1 LIRFARFASLAALAA
16 AGLTACGA
24 GPQSESGLETVTLP
38 VSVPKAYTRKIYVHL
53 MPWFQKGGQHWAMK
67 ARNPATGVA
76 SWYKPL
82 IGEYSSN
89 DANVIEYQL
98 LTMKYAGID
107 GVIIDWPGLSKLY
120 DLPQN
125 KANSDAIINKTAAFG
140 LEFGIC
146 YEDFNAKSEDAAKA
160 DMVYVRDSLI
170 TKPNYIHLG
179 GAPMVMVFGPQSI
192 DGDAAWSNVLSV
204 FPTSP
209 SFFALAYNNKA
220 GGNADGKFNWIQENG
235 IRGALEFDQGQDG
248 TNHGQKI
255 PVVYP
260 GFNTWYEKGGWDGPR
275 WKVSFTLN
283 ADGSEGG
290 NTMQSTFELGKTAGE
305 ALQIATWNDYGEG
318 TMVEPTAELQYQ
330 SLTTLQKSLGVSF
343 TDKELKVV
351 KLLFDERRQT
361 NGSQQAQL
369 DMASAALANLDV
381 ATACA
386 ILNCDNPPTGS
397 AGASGATGTAGTTA
411 AGGAASTA
419 GGAASTAGGAK
430 AAAGFGAD
438 EPQPIHPDS
447 ACAVSAVGGVHARPV
462 ALLFA
467 AIALAFGAG
476 RRKRR
481 AAA

>member
-1 LIRFARFASLAALAA
+1 MSSLPRFASLLTLSLASLSACSADPATEAA
-16 AGLTACGA
+16 AF
-24 GPQSESGLETVTLP
+24 SVTLP
-38 VSVPKAYTRKIYVHL
+38 VAVPKTYARKVYVHV

-89 DANVIEYQL
+89 DPNVIEYQL

-107 GVIIDWPGLSKLY
+107 GVIIDWPGLSGQY

-140 LEFGIC
+140 LEFGVC
-146 YEDFNAKSEDAAKA
+146 YEDFNAKSQDAAKA

-170 TKPNYIHLG
+170 SKPNYIQLA
-179 GAPMVMVFGPQSI
+179 GAPMILVFGPQSI

-204 FPTSP
+204 FASSP
-209 SFFALAYNNKA
+209 SFFALSYNNKA
-220 GGNADGKFNWIQENG
+220 GSNADGKFNWIQENG

-248 TNHGQKI
+248 ANHGQKV

-260 GFNTWYEKGGWDGPR
+260 GFNSWYEKGGWGGPR
-275 WKVSFTLN
+275 WKVSFNLK

-290 NTMQSTFELGKTAGE
+290 NTLQSTFELGKTAGE

-318 TMVEPTAELQYQ
+318 TMVEPTEELQYQ
-330 SLTTLQKSLGVSF
+330 SLTALQKSLGVSF

-351 KLLFDERRQT
+351 KLLLDERRQSS
-361 NGSQQAQL
+361 GSRQAEL
-369 DMASAALANLDV
+369 DRASAALANLDV
-381 ATACA
+381 ATACS
-386 ILNCDNPPTGS
+386 ILNCDNPPQGS
-397 AGASGATGTAGTTA
+397 AGASGVAGASAAGSAASSAGGGASA
-411 AGGAASTA
+411 AGGAR
-419 GGAASTAGGAK
+419 AAS
-430 AAAGFGAD
+430 AGFGAD
-438 EPQPIHPDS
+438 EPQPIHPNS
-447 ACAVSAVGGVHARPV
+447 ACSVSAVGAFRTRPA
-462 ALLFA
+462 ALLLA

-476 RRKRR
+476 RRRR
-481 AAA
+481 YAA